1 VKRGIEFLLAL
12 AWLALSGA
20 CHVAGAANVALTVR
34 AGAPATIEVRADGT
48 DLRYRWL
55 KDGLPLTRESDAF
68 LDFPAVTPQDQGV
81 YTPIV
86 YNAAGTLVAP
96 TATLTVN

>member
-1 VKRGIEFLLAL
+1 MKRGIEFYFAL

-20 CHVAGAANVALTVR
+20 CHVAGPANVALTVR
-34 AGAPATIEVRADGT
+34 AGTPVTIEVRADGT

-55 KDGLPLTRESDAF
+55 KDGVLLARESDAF
-68 LDFPAVTPQDQGV
+68 LDFPGVTPQDQGV

-86 YNAAGTLVAP
+86 YNSAGTLTAP
-96 TATLTVN
+96 SATLTVN

>member
-1 VKRGIEFLLAL
+1 MKRGIEIFFAL

-20 CHVAGAANVALTVR
+20 CHVASSENVALTVR
-34 AGAPATIEVRADGT
+34 PGACVTIEVRADGT

-55 KDGLPLTRESDAF
+55 KDGVLLARESDAF
-68 LDFPAVTPQDQGV
+68 LNLILVTPQDQGV

-86 YNAAGTLVAP
+86 YNSAGTLVAP
-96 TATLTVN
+96 SATLTVD